1 MNNWLVLPLLLP
13 LLTAILLI
21 FCRRQVKLQRII
33 SAASAVLGLV
43 AACLLIWQVDGRGIQ
58 TLYLGG
64 WSPPYGI
71 VFVADMLAAL
81 LVLMT
86 SLVSFACL
94 IFSFRSIGRNREEM
108 YYYPLLQFLLT
119 GINGSF
125 LTGDLFNLFVC
136 FEVLL
141 IASYAL
147 LVLGGT
153 RLQLREALKYVI
165 VNILSSALFVAAMA
179 YLYSIVGTLNMSH
192 LSQRVAEV
200 GQGGMLTTIAV
211 LLLIVFSLKAGLFL
225 FFWLPGAYSA
235 PPAAI
240 RALFGGLLTKVG
252 LYAII
257 RMFSLIFYHEPGVT
271 HLWIAVM
278 AGMTM
283 VLGSIGAVA
292 YQDVTRIINYN
303 VIIGVGFIALGI
315 AVATAEAWD
324 GVILYLLHDMA
335 AKALLFILGGM
346 LIATAGSDQLSAM
359 GGLIRRYPLL
369 GGLFFATALA
379 LVGIPPLSG
388 FPGKLLILR
397 SSMEAHL
404 YGLAGIGLAS
414 SLFVLYSLMN
424 VFRQAFWGTE
434 PEDEG
439 PRSTPVQGMS
449 AVLIGLFAVLLA
461 MGIGGQW
468 LYGLVQQAGA
478 VLNDPAIY
486 IEAVMK
492 G

>member
-1 MNNWLVLPLLLP
+1 MNNGLVLPLLLP

-21 FCRRQVKLQRII
+21 LCRQHLKLQRII
-33 SAASAVLGLV
+33 SAVGAALGLG
-43 AACLLIWQVDGRGIQ
+43 AACLLIWQVNKHGIQ
-58 TLYLGG
+58 TLYMGG
-64 WSPPYGI
+64 WAPPFGI

-81 LVLMT
+81 LVLVT
-86 SLVSFACL
+86 SLISLACL
-94 IFSFRSIGRNREEM
+94 IFSFHSIGLKREEM
-108 YYYPLLQFLLT
+108 YYYPLFQFLLT

-136 FEVLL
+136 FEVML

-153 RLQLREALKYVI
+153 RLQLRETLKYVI

-179 YLYSIVGTLNMSH
+179 YLYSVVGTLNMAH

-257 RMFSLIFYHEPGVT
+257 RVFSLIFYHEPEVT

-278 AGMTM
+278 AGLTM

-292 YQDVTRIINYN
+292 YQDVTRIMNYN

-315 AVATAEAWD
+315 ATATAEAWD
-324 GVILYLLHDMA
+324 GVVLYLLHDMA
-335 AKALLFILGGM
+335 AKALLFILGGL
-346 LIATAGSDQLSAM
+346 LIVRAGSDQLSAM
-359 GGLIRRYPLL
+359 GGLIHRYPLL
-369 GGLFFATALA
+369 GWLFFGTTLA

-397 SSMEAHL
+397 SGMEAHH
-404 YGLAGIGLAS
+404 YGLAAIGLAS

-424 VFRQAFWGTE
+424 VYRQAFWGVK
-434 PEDEG
+434 PEAEG
-439 PRSTPVQGMS
+439 GPSSPGRGMS
-449 AVLIGLFAVLLA
+449 AVLLGLFAILLG
-461 MGIGGQW
+461 MGIGGDW
-468 LYGLVQQAGA
+468 LYGLVKQAGE
-478 VLNDPAIY
+478 VLSNPSIY